1 MTSSLKRC
9 ERVAGNILLAIVKT
23 ASDRE
28 AALEM
33 HGVRNSENRMPPV
46 VEVRR
51 GAFIFARLS
60 DTSGRKNA
68 VRTAFSDP
76 PMSPLPK

>member
-9 ERVAGNILLAIVKT
+9 ERVEGNILLAIVKT

-33 HGVRNSENRMPPV
+33 HGAPGVRLV
-46 VEVRR
+46 VASVD
-51 GAFIFARLS
+51 LS
-60 DTSGRKNA
+60 KR
-68 VRTAFSDP
+68 
-76 PMSPLPK
+76 